1 MKKVR
6 ICVVGAGNFARSV
19 HGPSYNLL
27 RSGDPDVEYAAV
39 ADLEPEKAKS
49 FAAMFNI
56 PRAYGDWREM
66 AAREKPDGICVLT
79 GVAATSRTASEV
91 LSEGIP
97 VMMEKPPGRNREE
110 ILQLIEASKR
120 GRAPAMVAFNR
131 RYSPLL
137 TQMLRILKEECRE
150 PVEHVRC
157 DFYRS
162 ERMDAD
168 FSTTSIHGIDA
179 IRHLAGGA
187 YLDAQFIYQG
197 LPREKPT
204 WNIFVNA
211 DFDNGVHGV
220 ISFIPS
226 TGALFERYTVTTRH
240 WTLAAHAVIPGGGC
254 DVPGWIEVFRQGYH
268 LRDEA
273 PAPTHLN
280 RYDVY
285 LAGYYGE
292 NHAFIERL
300 RNGFPAFNDLEMSLD
315 AVELAD
321 AIRNK
326 RITWKKDIGLES

>member
-1 MKKVR
+1 MGKIK
-6 ICVVGAGNFARSV
+6 ICVIGAGNFARAV

-27 RSGDPDVEYAAV
+27 RWQNPDVEYAAV
-39 ADLEPEKAKS
+39 ADLDVGKAKS
-49 FAAMFNI
+49 FSEQFAI
-56 PRAYGDWREM
+56 PRFYGDWREM
-66 AAREKPDGICVLT
+66 TAQEKPDGICVLT
-79 GVAATSRTASEV
+79 GVAATSRTAGEV
-91 LSEGIP
+91 LAEGIP
-97 VMMEKPPGRNREE
+97 VMMEKPPGRDREE
-110 ILQLIEASKR
+110 ILHLIEAAKR
-120 GRAPAMVAFNR
+120 GNAPAMVAFNR

-137 TQMLRILKEECRE
+137 AQMLGIVQTECCE
-150 PVEHVRC
+150 PIEHVRC

-187 YLDAQFIYQG
+187 YQEAQFVYQD
-197 LPREKPT
+197 LQREKPT
-204 WNIFVNA
+204 CNIYVNA
-211 DFDNGVHGV
+211 HFDNGVFGV

-240 WTLAAHAVIPGGGC
+240 WTLIAHAVTPGGGS
-254 DVPGWIEVFRQGYH
+254 DVLRQGFH

-273 PAPTHLN
+273 PAPTALN
-280 RYDVY
+280 RHDVY

-292 NHAFIERL
+292 NQAFIERL

-321 AIRNK
+321 CIRHK
-326 RITWKKDIGLES
+326 RTAWKKEG